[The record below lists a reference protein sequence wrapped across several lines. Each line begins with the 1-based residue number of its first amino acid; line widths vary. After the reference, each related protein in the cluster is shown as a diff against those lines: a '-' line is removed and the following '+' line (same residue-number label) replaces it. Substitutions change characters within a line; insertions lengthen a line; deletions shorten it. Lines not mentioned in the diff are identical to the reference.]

1 MAALVG
7 VDRSMVSRWEAEQE
21 AVTVSNVSA
30 HNPNTPID
38 NRGDVSVRSASI
50 ANNRERARRRMSE
63 AAKAQKQGV
72 ETFPHPDAGK
82 TRDKVAAAVGLGSG
96 RTYDRAVKVSGAGH
110 LPLHRGA

>member
-1 MAALVG
+1 MVAGATNDAPAAA
-7 VDRSMVSRWEAEQE
+7 EAEE
-21 AVTVSNVSA
+21 LEVVE
-30 HNPNTPID
+30 
-38 NRGDVSVRSASI
+38 
-50 ANNRERARRRMSE
+50 RERARRRMSE

-72 ETFPHPDAGK
+72 EIFPHPDAGK

>member
-1 MAALVG
+1 
-7 VDRSMVSRWEAEQE
+7 
-21 AVTVSNVSA
+21 
-30 HNPNTPID
+30 
-38 NRGDVSVRSASI
+38 
-50 ANNRERARRRMSE
+50 MSE

-110 LPLHRGA
+110 LPLRRGA